1 MQFQSKDAIQDY
13 AVRLSETYNRIIF
26 EIATGGGKSLS
37 AIRIIERI
45 GGNWCIV
52 IAEINHEL
60 NWRNEFILHGR
71 EHLLKNVT
79 FKCYASIHKDI
90 KDEHYVLDEI
100 HRVFS
105 DNRLE
110 ALKKIISTQ
119 KDKYILGL
127 SATLTRTQ
135 KDALHNI
142 IGEYY
147 NFRITISQ
155 AVQWGLLPKPSIYL
169 VPVQLDNSKKNH
181 TFSFNKNKTIKCTEK
196 EKYDFISGRIDY
208 FKKKYFDTR
217 EEFDKIKWLS
227 AGNTRKKFLSECKT
241 KFAKILVE
249 KLKDKRFICFT
260 GSIKQSEELSKGLSI
275 HSKINKKGREKL
287 ITQFNNGEIDYI
299 FTTNMLREG
308 MNLHNIE
315 AGILVQL
322 DNQEKNMIQQLGRT
336 MRSLIPEFYILYVED
351 TQDFTYLTTATEGLD
366 KQYVATI
373 NLEDV

>member
-1 MQFQSKDAIQDY
+1 MQFQSKTQIQDY
-13 AVRLSETYNRIIF
+13 AVKLSETYHRIIF
-26 EIATGGGKSLS
+26 EIATGGGKSLA
-37 AIRIIERI
+37 AIRIIERVR
-45 GGNWCIV
+45 GNWCII

-60 NWRNEFILHGR
+60 NWRNEFILHGK
-71 EHLLKNVT
+71 EHLLQNIT

-90 KDEHYVLDEI
+90 KDEHYILDEV

-105 DNRLE
+105 ENRLE
-110 ALKKIISTQ
+110 SLKKIIHIQ
-119 KDKYILGL
+119 HDKYLIGL

-135 KDALHNI
+135 KDILKII
-142 IGEYY
+142 IGEHY
-147 NFRITISQ
+147 NFKITISQ

-169 VPVQLDNSKKNH
+169 VPVQLNNTIKNH
-181 TFSFNKNKTIKCTEK
+181 TFSFNKDKVIKCTEK

-217 EEFDKIKWLS
+217 IDFDKIKWLS

-241 KFAKILVE
+241 KFAKILIE
-249 KLKDKRFICFT
+249 KLKNKRFICFT

-275 HSKINKKGREKL
+275 HSGINKKGREKL
-287 ITQFNNGEIDYI
+287 ITQFNSGEIDYI

-336 MRSLIPEFYILYVED
+336 MRSLIPEFYVLYVED
-351 TQDFTYLTTATEGLD
+351 TQDFTYLTTATEGLN
-366 KQYVATI
+366 KEYVATI
-373 NLEDV
+373 NLEDI